1 VVYGVIMPTDNS
13 LPAFPLW
20 RRALAYFT
28 VAVMPVSI
36 NVEKLLH
43 YKDKRYLSPLDF
55 LLPLL
60 LLVTLYDGW
69 TQRKRASDQRTFGF
83 PPISGLIW
91 AGLAIVSCLWIT
103 HFPHDDTVSSWLRGV
118 QGAVIFGLLAVWI
131 FQNLAPDPAE
141 YRRLCLILGVS
152 CGVCLLLALR
162 QYVGPMG
169 LPFDPRNKEQELGGV
184 TNIRLG
190 GWYQFRGTL
199 GALTA
204 LIAPAAAAYAVLDR
218 DSAVRSIAFC
228 IAGLA
233 LLVTLSAGGML
244 GAVAGII
251 GVIGALAAVRNW
263 RAALYALAFLV
274 IIVTVLLP
282 HLPRN
287 NPESILEGVTLYVG
301 DVNSKIVPG
310 ARLRRYQAV
319 VNLLNGR
326 ADPLDPAS
334 TPNWKRGVGS
344 GQYQTRLANFYYGPY
359 EKPSISTD
367 DEAAFGVY
375 VDEPFSFG
383 LFETVAVELGVPGL
397 IALLLLF
404 GVWIAAAAGAFARLY
419 SVSSNASHR
428 EAATLAL
435 AAFGAGCGGLVLSA
449 FGNPAVRGPGSVFAF
464 FFAVALCAQRWS
476 VSLPE
481 RPAA

>member
-1 VVYGVIMPTDNS
+1 M
-13 LPAFPLW
+13 LPEIAAPFPLW
-20 RRALAYFT
+20 RRALAYVT
-28 VAVMPVSI
+28 VAVMPVAI
-36 NVEKLLH
+36 NVEKILH

-69 TQRKRASDQRTFGF
+69 SQRKRPPEQRTFGF
-83 PPISGLIW
+83 PPIPGLLW
-91 AGLAIVSCLWIT
+91 AGLALLSCLWIT
-103 HFPHDDTVSSWLRGV
+103 NFPHDDSLNSWLRGI
-118 QGAVIFGLLAVWI
+118 QGALIFGLLAVWV
-131 FQNLAPDPAE
+131 FQNLAPDPIE
-141 YRRLCLILGVS
+141 YRRLCLILGAS
-152 CGVCLLLALR
+152 AGVCLLLALR
-162 QYVGPMG
+162 QYVGPIG
-169 LPFDPRNKEQELGGV
+169 LPFDPRDKDQDLGGV
-184 TNIRLG
+184 SNIRLG

-228 IAGLA
+228 VSGLS
-233 LLVTLSAGGML
+233 LLLSLSAGGML

-251 GVIGALAAVRNW
+251 AVTAALAAVRHW
-263 RAALYALAFLV
+263 RAALYTLAFLV
-274 IIVTVLLP
+274 VIVTVLLP
-282 HLPRN
+282 KLPRKN
-287 NPESILEGVTLYVG
+287 VESVLEGVTLYVS
-301 DVNSKIVPG
+301 DVNNKIVPG

-319 VNLLNGR
+319 VNLLNGLS
-326 ADPLDPAS
+326 DPFDLNS

-344 GQYQTRLANFYYGPY
+344 GQYQARLANFYYGPY

-367 DEAAFGVY
+367 DEASFGIY

-404 GVWIAAAAGAFARLY
+404 GLWIAAAAGAFARLFTGAT
-419 SVSSNASHR
+419 SALNR
-428 EAATLAL
+428 DAATLAL
-435 AAFGAGCGGLVLSA
+435 ASFGAGCGALVLSA

-464 FFAVALCAQRWS
+464 FFAVALCVSRWS
-476 VSLPE
+476 RRVES
-481 RPAA
+481 PAA